1 MSGSRSTPCVDPSG
15 RITIFGLFAWTVIDP
30 PFTVKGRFRF
40 RSPSPMTSTALSLS
54 VALQLPVTTAPLTLD
69 PDSLATLQQALQAFG
84 EFQQP
89 YSAPVD
95 AYDPDAGVTDAAV
108 EVSAGCVH
116 EGPAVII
123 LDDDAQQAP
132 RRYLVLEAPWHE
144 LPTGALL
151 LVSGSKAS
159 AIPAQESNLEIARVE
174 SMLTFLDLLSKGPE
188 PWDHPDTC
196 SAVTDTDAPASLVT
210 SLLDQLRAS
219 TPGSPVADS
228 MLTLWKGRFPDALLA
243 LWQRDG
249 LARYHD
255 DRLALVDPA
264 RYDAVLAAF
273 LAGRPLWGKDDFH
286 VYAIAPFGQ
295 MLICGERTGV
305 ELTLEPHEGYLC
317 APALLTRTA
326 SSIERNRR
334 LHDFL
339 LTLDDSELDVLG
351 EDGEL
356 MCWRARELLGPLGEG
371 EVYASTEPVSG
382 QGWRLGSLA
391 KRQALDVLAELAQ
404 RR

>member
-1 MSGSRSTPCVDPSG
+1 MS
-15 RITIFGLFAWTVIDP
+15 
-30 PFTVKGRFRF
+30 
-40 RSPSPMTSTALSLS
+40 STALCLS
-54 VALQLPVTTAPLTLD
+54 VALQLPVTTDPLTLD
-69 PDSLATLQQALQAFG
+69 PDSLAALQQALQAFG
-84 EFQQP
+84 EFQQL

-95 AYDPDAGVTDAAV
+95 AYDPDAGVIDAAV
-108 EVSAGCVH
+108 EMSAGCVH
-116 EGPAVII
+116 EGPPVII
-123 LDDDAQQAP
+123 LDDDAEPAP

-151 LVSGSKAS
+151 LVAGSKAS
-159 AIPAQESNLEIARVE
+159 AIPTQGSNLELAQAE
-174 SMLTFLDLLSKGPE
+174 GMLTFVDLLSKGPE
-188 PWDHPDTC
+188 AWDHPDTF
-196 SAVTDTDAPASLVT
+196 SAVTDTDTSASFVT

-219 TPGSPVADS
+219 TPGSPVADT
-228 MLTLWKGRFPDALLA
+228 MLPLWKGRCPDALLA

-264 RYDAVLAAF
+264 RYDAVLASL
-273 LAGRPLWGKDDFH
+273 LAGAPIWGKDDFH
-286 VYAIAPFGQ
+286 VYAISTFGQ
-295 MLICGERTGV
+295 LLICGERTGV

-317 APALLTRTA
+317 APAVLTRTA

-339 LTLDDSELDVLG
+339 LTLDDFELDVLG
-351 EDGEL
+351 EDGEP
-356 MCWRARELLGPLGEG
+356 MCWRARELLGPLGKG
-371 EVYASTEPVSG
+371 EVYTSTEPVSG
-382 QGWRLGSLA
+382 QGWRLGSLV

>member
-1 MSGSRSTPCVDPSG
+1 
-15 RITIFGLFAWTVIDP
+15 
-30 PFTVKGRFRF
+30 
-40 RSPSPMTSTALSLS
+40 MTSTALCLS

-69 PDSLATLQQALQAFG
+69 PDSLATLRQALQAFG

-95 AYDPDAGVTDAAV
+95 AYEPDAGAIDAAV

-123 LDDDAQQAP
+123 LDDDAEPAP
-132 RRYLVLEAPWHE
+132 RRYLVLETPWHE

-151 LVSGSKAS
+151 LVDGSKAS
-159 AIPAQESNLEIARVE
+159 AIPAQGSNPELARTE

-188 PWDHPDTC
+188 ARDHRDTC
-196 SAVTDTDAPASLVT
+196 TAITDTDASASFVT

-219 TPGSPVADS
+219 TPGSPAADS

-273 LAGRPLWGKDDFH
+273 LAGTPIWGKDDFH
-286 VYAIAPFGQ
+286 VYAISPFGQ
-295 MLICGERTGV
+295 LLICGEQTGV

-317 APALLTRTA
+317 APAAVTLPT
-326 SSIERNRR
+326 SSVGRNRR

-339 LTLDDSELDVLG
+339 LTLDDPELDVLA
-351 EDGEL
+351 EDGEP
-356 MCWRARELLGPLGEG
+356 MFWRAREMLGPLCDGEI
-371 EVYASTEPVSG
+371 YTSMEPVSER
-382 QGWRLGSLA
+382 GWRMGSLV

>member
-1 MSGSRSTPCVDPSG
+1 
-15 RITIFGLFAWTVIDP
+15 
-30 PFTVKGRFRF
+30 
-40 RSPSPMTSTALSLS
+40 MTSTTLSLS
-54 VALQLPVTTAPLTLD
+54 VALGIPVTTAPLTLD
-69 PDSLATLQQALQAFG
+69 PDSLAALQQALQAFG

-95 AYDPDAGVTDAAV
+95 AYDPDAGVIDAAV

-123 LDDDAQQAP
+123 LDDGAEPAP

-151 LVSGSKAS
+151 LVCGSKAS
-159 AIPAQESNLEIARVE
+159 AIPARESNPELARAE
-174 SMLTFLDLLSKGPE
+174 SMLTFLDLLSKDPE
-188 PWDHPDTC
+188 ARDHPETC
-196 SAVTDTDAPASLVT
+196 SAVRDTDASASLMT

-219 TPGSPVADS
+219 TPGSPVADT

-273 LAGRPLWGKDDFH
+273 LTGSPLRGEDDFH
-286 VYAIAPFGQ
+286 VYAMAPFGQ
-295 MLICGERTGV
+295 MLICGERSGV

-317 APALLTRTA
+317 APAPLTHTA

-351 EDGEL
+351 EDGEP
-356 MCWRARELLGPLGEG
+356 MYWRARELLGPLAEG
-371 EVYASTEPVSG
+371 EIYTSTEPVSP
-382 QGWRLGSLA
+382 QGWRVGSLV